1 MVSPKKA
8 LKYASCDKRSVSDE
22 SIVPKAKG
30 RTDSKE
36 KLVSQRFARPPKPDS
51 ELIEPKRGTVEI
63 SNSAAHPSKT
73 RARSPCISPVASGL
87 TALTNQSRDTPPP
100 AELSQQSANTD
111 TFGSVGRA
119 SRRQRGAISY
129 TEPNLRDKMRRP
141 TKDLVDAV
149 GTGERQQQTSNVN
162 SENNQ
167 VSGAVA
173 VNMRTVFVKREPDTD
188 DSVKWKSVAR
198 QDDQSI
204 REREQTETASPLE
217 SKISS
222 RPVDLPPSVLT
233 ERRRRTSIL
242 DRTDQSN
249 SRVRRNSAASAA
261 MPVQA
266 RSDQTPQPEESR
278 NLESENMQKE
288 AENQERS
295 DIYDLNET
303 SPLYGDGGEEGNN
316 QNNMNQQPRQAR
328 VSRRHSSVSAD
339 RVKDAMAR
347 RAERRRE
354 GCKATKENNGFKE
367 ADLKSARSVAQLL
380 GQPKEAESRGERAA
394 SRRRSMM
401 L

>member
-1 MVSPKKA
+1 M
-8 LKYASCDKRSVSDE
+8 
-22 SIVPKAKG
+22 
-30 RTDSKE
+30 
-36 KLVSQRFARPPKPDS
+36 
-51 ELIEPKRGTVEI
+51 
-63 SNSAAHPSKT
+63 
-73 RARSPCISPVASGL
+73 ASGL
-87 TALTNQSRDTPPP
+87 KASTNQPRDTPPP

-149 GTGERQQQTSNVN
+149 GTEERQQQTSNVK

-167 VSGAVA
+167 ENGALA
-173 VNMRTVFVKREPDTD
+173 VNIRTVFVKREVNPDE
-188 DSVKWKSVAR
+188 SVKWKSVAR
-198 QDDQSI
+198 QNDQSI
-204 REREQTETASPLE
+204 REGEQTETASPLE
-217 SKISS
+217 NKTSS

-249 SRVRRNSAASAA
+249 SRVRQNSVTGAV

-266 RSDQTPQPEESR
+266 RSDHTARPEEPENR
-278 NLESENMQKE
+278 ESKNMQKE
-288 AENQERS
+288 AENQEKS

-303 SPLYGDGGEEGNN
+303 PPLYGDGGEEGVN
-316 QNNMNQQPRQAR
+316 QDTMNQQSRQAR

-354 GCKATKENNGFKE
+354 GYKATKENDGSRE

-380 GQPKEAESRGERAA
+380 GQPKEVESRGERAA